1 MADVMARLRSLYAL
15 ATHETT
21 PVDEARTAALALLR
35 EAKKHGVTVSFRKEG
50 ATSAADG
57 REAPPPSTYSN
68 VRPQY
73 LTWPCAG
80 FCGQRVEYLGNLCA
94 ACQLERSAEYA
105 GRRRARPEPPPPPQ
119 CKRCRAPLP
128 SDRVEYCT
136 TCLEHRWQETRA
148 KEPPKTGPGPR
159 PNWTANTAS
168 SDDMLQE
175 ILRNWNSMP
184 FDFSPPPRR
193 RK

>member
-57 REAPPPSTYSN
+57 APAPAASFN
-68 VRPQY
+68 
-73 LTWPCAG
+73 PCAG
-80 FCGQRVEYLGNLCA
+80 FCGRHVARFGDLCA
-94 ACQLERSAEYA
+94 TCALERTRAGWVRRWYA
-105 GRRRARPEPPPPPQ
+105 PEPPRPAPRAPPPQ
-119 CKRCRAPLP
+119 CQRCRAPLP

-148 KEPPKTGPGPR
+148 KEPPKADPGSR

-168 SDDMLQE
+168 SDDMIQE